1 MSTKKRFLALILAVL
16 LILSLAGCET
26 ARGDTVD
33 IPASQTGDTD
43 FQKNM
48 HQSTTYEIDAIAET
62 DAGYYFELDGS
73 YLYFLDKETKKV
85 TIVCNKPECQHED
98 ATCNA
103 K

>member
-48 HQSTTYEIDAIAET
+48 HQSPGQGDQEGHYRVQQ
-62 DAGYYFELDGS
+62 AGVSARG
-73 YLYFLDKETKKV
+73 
-85 TIVCNKPECQHED
+85 
-98 ATCNA
+98 
-103 K
+103 